1 MAKVAAKS
9 NHCPALRLT
18 ESGRTGGIM
27 RRPGA
32 QALGSGGRGPRAD
45 TAIPSHVGPTRP
57 YGQRVPQSG
66 HNLDVCRS
74 QGVHWKDKQ
83 TRLSLCEG
91 SCSQSPLLLALSK
104 TRNTTHVC
112 VRLCRTERPWRH
124 RGRAKMKT
132 VSPSEAQ

>member
-1 MAKVAAKS
+1 
-9 NHCPALRLT
+9 
-18 ESGRTGGIM
+18 M

-32 QALGSGGRGPRAD
+32 QALGSGGRGPGAD

-104 TRNTTHVC
+104 TRNTTRVC
-112 VRLCRTERPWRH
+112 VWLCRTERPWRH